1 MANYRAKKQL
11 DLVHTDLCGQIR
23 PKIPSGK
30 NYFLLIVDDYSR
42 YMWIELLIAKDEAL
56 KCFKRVKTMA
66 ETEYGG
72 KLRAFR
78 SDRGGEL
85 PKVSG
90 RATPD
95 QVPVQINPHHQDKQ
109 LSLQHHPL
117 EVQWI

>member
-1 MANYRAKKQL
+1 
-11 DLVHTDLCGQIR
+11 
-23 PKIPSGK
+23 
-30 NYFLLIVDDYSR
+30 
-42 YMWIELLIAKDEAL
+42 MWIELLIAKDEAL

-66 ETEYGG
+66 ETEYGGKLRAFRSDRGG